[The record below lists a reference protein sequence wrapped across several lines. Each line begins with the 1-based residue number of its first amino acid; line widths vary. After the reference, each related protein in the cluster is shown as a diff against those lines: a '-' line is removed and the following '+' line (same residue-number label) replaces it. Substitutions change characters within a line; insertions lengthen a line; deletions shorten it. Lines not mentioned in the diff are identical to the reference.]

1 MKTGFSMRRISR
13 TMTFGWLAMALC
25 LFACAEGGAP
35 ADDEG
40 LLDPGDG
47 DDRVFWLE
55 QAAPGQFV
63 THLLQNG
70 LGQSGGMQLADLD
83 GDGKLE
89 IYVGSEDQGE
99 LRRYRFENG
108 TFVKTVIAPLTKGD
122 ISWNVNDAKL

>member
-1 MKTGFSMRRISR
+1 
-13 TMTFGWLAMALC
+13 MTFGWLAMALC

-89 IYVGSEDQGE
+89 IVVTGYEDNVVYIYK
-99 LRRYRFENG
+99 YRKDG
-108 TFVKTVIAPLTKGD
+108 
-122 ISWNVNDAKL
+122 